1 MRLLV
6 IEDNIVLAWRLRAF
20 FEKKF
25 DVNVAHSGTEGIRMA
40 ETGRYDLITLDLG
53 LPDIGGDKVCK
64 TLRDSGVTTPIL
76 VLSGEGMVQTKVN
89 LLGKGADDY
98 LTKPFDL
105 TELQARVQA
114 LLRRRQIDHTPNSL
128 LKVGSL
134 LINRE
139 QRTVERDG
147 KVIQLRRKE
156 FELLEYLARNQ
167 DKIVTPTMILN
178 NVWGDTTTE
187 TWNNTVRVHIKY
199 LRDKIDKPFNKPLIK
214 TARGVG
220 YVLKVP

>member
-25 DVNVAHSGTEGIRMA
+25 DVTAVHNGTEGLRLA
-40 ETGRYDLITLDLG
+40 ETGRYDVITLDLG
-53 LPDIGGDKVCK
+53 LPDIAGDKVCK
-64 TLRDSGVTTPIL
+64 TLRENGVTTPIL
-76 VLSGEGMVQTKVN
+76 ILSGEGMVQTKVN
-89 LLGKGADDY
+89 LLGCGADDY

-105 TELQARVQA
+105 AELEARVQA
-114 LLRRRQIDHTPNSL
+114 LMRRRQVDPSSNLVIQ
-128 LKVGSL
+128 VGDL
-134 LINRE
+134 HINRE
-139 QRTVERDG
+139 QRSVERNG
-147 KVIQLRRKE
+147 IAIHLRRKE

-167 DKIVTPTMILN
+167 NKVVTPAMILN
-178 NVWGDTTTE
+178 CVWGDSNKE
-187 TWNNTVRVHIKY
+187 SWNNTVRVHIKY
-199 LRDKIDKPFNKPLIK
+199 LRDKIDKPFDIPLIK